1 MRFWGWADV
10 FLLRGLWG
18 FWSFWA
24 PPKDPFWG
32 PLAAGPGCLHGRWLQ
47 LGDVLQC
54 SLQPLLLLGA
64 TFAFRLMPSVL
75 NPAGSLLPLPGG
87 EARRHH
93 RMSHISDTTRAPI
106 LRFGDG
112 AWRRPNPTSCR
123 QAPACPCCSHCLFS
137 GRFPKTQP
145 GLEVS
150 PGPSSPSCASGWGA
164 GGDPQAHPAPKRT
177 MSCPLRKQGWELMQS
192 W

>member
-64 TFAFRLMPSVL
+64 TFAFSLMPSVL

-93 RMSHISDTTRAPI
+93 RMSHIGDTCPHLAFWGWSMEEAKPHQLPAGPCLPLLLTLPFQWEVPKKHS
-106 LRFGDG
+106 L
-112 AWRRPNPTSCR
+112 AWKCP
-123 QAPACPCCSHCLFS
+123 QAPRPH
-137 GRFPKTQP
+137 PVPQ
-145 GLEVS
+145 
-150 PGPSSPSCASGWGA
+150 
-164 GGDPQAHPAPKRT
+164 GGEQGVTPRLTLPQSA
-177 MSCPLRKQGWELMQS
+177 Q
-192 W
+192 